1 MRRWAVRGLLLLLA
15 VLALP
20 VAQAQPV
27 PGLLPLSP
35 LQREYLVAHPTIVVG
50 QYDSGWPPFESLRD
64 GQQVGLG
71 PDYLSHLARQL
82 GMKVEARR
90 YPDWTSV
97 LDAAC
102 RGEIDV
108 VMNVGLSADR
118 TRCMVYTA
126 AYSEAPLALVG
137 RPDDLR
143 ASDMPDLDGLR
154 VVIEQDFLTG
164 PQVRA
169 RFPRARQLVASDTL
183 SALQMVI
190 DDKADVYIGNAFV
203 ATELIASRRLQG
215 VALLRPSDLP
225 LSGCTSAFPTASNPW
240 PKPWTWRW
248 RPPARPS
255 AMPWHNAGCL
265 RRTGRHRR
273 SWR

>member
-20 VAQAQPV
+20 VAQAQPA

-64 GQQVGLG
+64 GEQVGLG

-82 GMKVEARR
+82 GVKVEARR

-169 RFPRARQLVASDTL
+169 RFPRARQLVANDTL

-225 LSGCTSAFPTASNPW
+225 PNGCTSAFPTASNPW

-248 RPPARPS
+248 PRPARPS
-255 AMPWHNAGCL
+255 AMPSHNAGCH

>member
-15 VLALP
+15 VLACRG
-20 VAQAQPV
+20 
-27 PGLLPLSP
+27 PGTAGPWLPLSP

-118 TRCMVYTA
+118 TRCMV
-126 AYSEAPLALVG
+126 
-137 RPDDLR
+137 
-143 ASDMPDLDGLR
+143 
-154 VVIEQDFLTG
+154 I
-164 PQVRA
+164 
-169 RFPRARQLVASDTL
+169 PR
-183 SALQMVI
+183 
-190 DDKADVYIGNAFV
+190 
-203 ATELIASRRLQG
+203 
-215 VALLRPSDLP
+215 
-225 LSGCTSAFPTASNPW
+225 PTAKRRWPW
-240 PKPWTWRW
+240 WAGRTTCVPPTCPTWRVCGW
-248 RPPARPS
+248 
-255 AMPWHNAGCL
+255 
-265 RRTGRHRR
+265 
-273 SWR
+273 